1 MALIVGNA
9 LIKVENKYLAEA
21 YVTFPEER
29 ATKINQVVIKAEG
42 TKTE

>member
-1 MALIVGNA
+1 LALIVGNA
-9 LIKVENKYLAEA
+9 LINVENKYLAEA

-29 ATKINQVVIKAEG
+29 AAKINQVVIKAKG